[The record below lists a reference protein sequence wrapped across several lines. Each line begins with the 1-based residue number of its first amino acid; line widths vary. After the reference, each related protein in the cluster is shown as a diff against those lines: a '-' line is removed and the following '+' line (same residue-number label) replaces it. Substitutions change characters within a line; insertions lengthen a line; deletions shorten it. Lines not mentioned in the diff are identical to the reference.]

1 MKRNL
6 LAIALAAASMTL
18 ATTQATA
25 ADKAP
30 EQIIAE
36 ARAAIKQ
43 VSVEDVK
50 RVIDTKE
57 NVVIL
62 DVRDQPELADGR
74 IPGAVNISRGM
85 LEFMA
90 GSVLTDKNAKIVVYC
105 SLDMRGPLA
114 TRTLNQLGY
123 HNAVNMAGALKA
135 WQAAGYPLAK

>member
-1 MKRNL
+1 MKRKLFTML
-6 LAIALAAASMTL
+6 LAVAGMALATVHAV
-18 ATTQATA
+18 A
-25 ADKAP
+25 ADKTP
-30 EQIIAE
+30 DQMIGE
-36 ARAAIKQ
+36 ARAAIRQ
-43 VSVEDVK
+43 VSVDEVK
-50 RVIDTKE
+50 RMIDAKE

-62 DVRDQPELADGR
+62 DVRDQNELADGR

-90 GSVLTDKNAKIVVYC
+90 GSVLPDKNAKIVVYC

-123 HNAVNMAGALKA
+123 RNAMNMTGALKA